1 MCELCFS
8 EVIIKTETNGW
19 EIIVLVH
26 FELVVLFAVFLYS
39 ILVQSLAHVQVTT
52 VVFPRVAGCVCI
64 VGQVTRENFTKNF
77 F

>member
-8 EVIIKTETNGW
+8 EVVIKIEANGR

-39 ILVQSLAHVQVTT
+39 ILIQCLAHVQVST
-52 VVFPRVAGCVCI
+52 VVFPRVAGCVSI
-64 VGQVTRENFTKNF
+64 VGQVTSENFTKNF